1 MPLGGWGDTRR
12 LDAKKGLSLRSFQP
26 QFRKRK
32 MHRLPAKRR
41 WVGEGPPG
49 RYQEYDQTKVT
60 EIGKSRMETRQEEKE
75 GKVMK
80 FESGKST
87 HQHRSSGSTSTSS
100 FKTRGVSG
108 KWDMERDR
116 MDRGGRRNSPKEVT
130 TVTKV
135 AMFIA
140 EGKAHGRCEK
150 GKTY

>member
-1 MPLGGWGDTRR
+1 M
-12 LDAKKGLSLRSFQP
+12 
-26 QFRKRK
+26 
-32 MHRLPAKRR
+32 
-41 WVGEGPPG
+41 GEGPPG
-49 RYQEYDQTKVT
+49 GYQEYDQTKVI
-60 EIGKSRMETRQEEKE
+60 EIGKSRMETRQKEKEE

-87 HQHRSSGSTSTSS
+87 QRRSSSSSSTSS

-108 KWDMERDR
+108 KWEMEKDW
-116 MDRGGRRNSPKEVT
+116 MDRGGRRNSPREVM

>member
-1 MPLGGWGDTRR
+1 
-12 LDAKKGLSLRSFQP
+12 
-26 QFRKRK
+26 

-49 RYQEYDQTKVT
+49 GYQEYNQTKVI

-75 GKVMK
+75 VKVMK

-87 HQHRSSGSTSTSS
+87 HQHRLSGSSSSST
-100 FKTRGVSG
+100 FKTWGVFG
-108 KWDMERDR
+108 KWDMEKDW
-116 MDRGGRRNSPKEVT
+116 MDRGGRRNSPREVM

-135 AMFIA
+135 TMFIA